1 MKKVVIAVLLSLV
14 VTACKK
20 EDYAVKPSP
29 FAIGEQVKLV
39 GINPKDSF
47 QPYSCCTPPCTINNE
62 YTVSGQIYWYYDI
75 TDVNGTP
82 LTHVT
87 NDQLQKY

>member
-1 MKKVVIAVLLSLV
+1 MKQLCLALV
-14 VTACKK
+14 VLSFAACKK

-29 FAIGEQVKLV
+29 FAVGEQVKLV

-47 QPYSCCTPPCTINNE
+47 QPYNCCTPPCTINNE
-62 YTVSGQIYWYYDI
+62 YTISGQIYWYYDI
-75 TDVNGTP
+75 TDANGTP
-82 LTHVT
+82 LTHVA